1 MTLRNTR
8 QRDRRSGKILIMAA
22 LLLVVLIGMVAMAV
36 DTGYIGVAKRQLQR
50 STDAAAH
57 AAALL
62 ITNQTNARVAAKDV
76 IQYNP
81 VAGAPI
87 QLANEDILFGTRGT
101 GTNGYST
108 FLWGNAPYNAV
119 KVIGRKTTAS
129 VNGPV
134 KLFFANIL
142 GRPSVDMTATSIAV
156 VYPRDIVF
164 VLDVSGSMHHDGE
177 MWAIPLLNFVS
188 PGAGTRVLEA
198 EWADFGLTGVPL
210 DIVDNQ
216 TSTYTFDFNDRTK
229 NQTIELPRLYTDSTH
244 TALQSAAASATY
256 YTSNSRGATSGYVS
270 VDAGGKI
277 QAQLDYANILALCGN
292 AEIGARWPNSPVNWQ
307 VNYNNNYN
315 GTETQQIG
323 AYDLI
328 IDQYLSKVMPL
339 AKPSL
344 TDAATRDTYR
354 DYWRG
359 YVNYLRG
366 FSSGSNAASD
376 GIDGCNNPSNTTNGR
391 TNETDYKLLYRNP
404 DAPTIA
410 YSGSLSAVMDKL
422 KNHANY
428 ATYIQFMMDQ
438 ANERTVGVRYDGS
451 STAGTQRFSPKQ
463 MNKWLAQTGLTNTTD
478 TNVYQRWSADY
489 QQYLPA
495 REFPCG
501 AVLEAVLAACK
512 QFNADN
518 IGLSSSIR
526 DRVAVVA
533 FTNTTVVASGTP
545 TAPFLDVVD
554 QYQDLQMAVIKAT
567 QSMDNGTNTM
577 SGIRIAEDWF
587 TNYGRSSA
595 SRVVILFTDGEA
607 NQSTNPKSIPNY
619 STLKIDLDGEGIK
632 DDLYY
637 LNSGTYQN
645 EKNAA
650 LREVE
655 DLYALNATVN
665 SVVAGVGKDAF
676 VQRMSLLSN
685 GIFQDSGANYD
696 QYGPNLIRDF
706 EKLAKVR
713 AITFAIEH

>member
-1 MTLRNTR
+1 
-8 QRDRRSGKILIMAA
+8 MAA
-22 LLLVVLIGMVAMAV
+22 LLLIVLIGMVAMAV
-36 DTGYIGVAKRQLQR
+36 DTGYIAVAKRELQR
-50 STDAAAH
+50 STDAASH
-57 AAALL
+57 AAALQ
-62 ITNQTNARVAAKDV
+62 ITNQTNARVAAKDI

-87 QLANEDILFGTRGT
+87 TLADADIQFGTRSL

-108 FLWGNAPYNAV
+108 FLWNNAPYNAV
-119 KVIGRKTTAS
+119 KVIGRKTQAS

-134 KLFFANIL
+134 RLFFANIL
-142 GRPSVDMTATSIAV
+142 GRSSVDMTATSIAV

-177 MWAIPLLNFVS
+177 MWCIPLLNFVS
-188 PGAGTRVLEA
+188 SGAGTRVQEA

-229 NQTIELPRLYTDSTH
+229 NQTIELPRLYTDSAH
-244 TALQSAAASATY
+244 TALKSAADSVAY
-256 YTSNSRGATSGYVS
+256 YTARGATSGYVS
-270 VDAGGKI
+270 VDAASKI
-277 QAQLDYANILALCGN
+277 QAKLDYANVLALCTN

-307 VNYNNNYN
+307 TAYSNSYNS
-315 GTETQQIG
+315 TETATIG

-344 TDAATRDTYR
+344 TVTATRDTYR

-366 FSSGSNAASD
+366 FQSGSNAASD

-391 TNETDYKLLYRNP
+391 SREAEYKLLYRNP
-404 DAPTIA
+404 ATPTIA

-422 KNHANY
+422 KNRANY

-463 MNKWLAQTGLTNTTD
+463 MNKWLTQTGLTNETD
-478 TNVYQRWSADY
+478 SNVYQRFSTDY

-512 QFNADN
+512 QFNTDN
-518 IGLSSSIR
+518 IGLSESIR

-533 FTNTTVVASGTP
+533 FTNTTTVASGTP
-545 TAPFLDVVD
+545 TAPFLDVVS
-554 QYQDLQMAVIKAT
+554 QYQDLQMDVIKAA

-577 SGIRIAEDWF
+577 SGIRIAEGWF
-587 TNYGRSSA
+587 NSYGRSSA

-607 NQSTNPKSIPNY
+607 NQSTNPATIPNY
-619 STLKIDLDGEGIK
+619 STLMIDLDGEGIK
-632 DDLYY
+632 DDRYY
-637 LNSGTYQN
+637 LTSGTYQN

-696 QYGPNLIRDF
+696 QYGPNLVRDF

-713 AITFAIEH
+713 AITFAIERP